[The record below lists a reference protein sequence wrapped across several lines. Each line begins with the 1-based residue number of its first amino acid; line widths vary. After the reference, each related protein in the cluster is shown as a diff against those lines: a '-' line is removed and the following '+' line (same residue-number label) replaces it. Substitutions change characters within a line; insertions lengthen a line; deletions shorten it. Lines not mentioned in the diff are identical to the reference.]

1 MGDVQRVTG
10 EVLAKRQEHGNE
22 VVDVA
27 VKFTNQRGDETVR
40 GTATIALPSKARP
53 LPLYPP
59 VPTEL
64 AEKAAKM
71 MARHYELGGD

>member
-1 MGDVQRVTG
+1 M
-10 EVLAKRQEHGNE
+10 
-22 VVDVA
+22 A
-27 VKFTNQRGDETVR
+27 VKFTNQRGEETVR

-59 VPTEL
+59 VPEAL
-64 AEKAAKM
+64 AEKASQM